1 MRLKIVLPLLIV
13 LTIAVIF
20 ILYIFKIINLDSFF
34 TPVSVVSKVI
44 VNGELKKTDG
54 KTNILALGVDQ
65 RSSGNVVQTYLTD
78 TIMVMSLDAKNNKV
92 AMISIPRDLWVD
104 KYKTKINSVYAAAI
118 AHERQRILQEN
129 NNSNVKMS
137 TEEVAKAARD
147 AAIPNIKAEVERI
160 VGLPIHYYAIVGF
173 DVFKDSIAAVDGIE
187 VDVQNTF
194 DDYEYPIEG
203 MENAEPISARYE
215 HVHFDKGLQKM
226 DGPTALKYAR
236 SRHSDNPLEAGDFNR
251 ARRQQA
257 VVIAIKD
264 KIMSSETL
272 LNPTKMT
279 GLYESFKNNIQ
290 TDMDVADFILFFKEY
305 KDMKFESNTISKIVL
320 SNENS
325 DDLGAGTLMAPDSET
340 RAQLYNGA
348 YVLVPTAG
356 TYEEIQAIVR
366 EALFK

>member
-1 MRLKIVLPLLIV
+1 MRLKILVSSIIIV
-13 LTIAVIF
+13 IAVIF
-20 ILYIFKIINLDSFF
+20 ILSFFNIINLDAFF

-78 TIMVMSLDAKNNKV
+78 TIMVMSLDSKNNKV
-92 AMISIPRDLWVD
+92 AMISIPRDLWVE
-104 KYKTKINSVYAAAI
+104 KYRTKINSVYAAAI
-118 AHERQRILQEN
+118 SRERVRILDEN
-129 NNSNVKMS
+129 SKANTKMS

-147 AAIPNIKAEVERI
+147 AALPQIKSEIERI

-187 VDVQNTF
+187 VTVQNTF
-194 DDYEYPIEG
+194 DDFEYPIDG
-203 MENAEPISARYE
+203 KENAEPISARYE
-215 HVHFDKGLQKM
+215 HVHFNEGLQTM

-236 SRHSDNPLEAGDFNR
+236 SRHSTNPLESGDFAR

-257 VVIAIKD
+257 VVVAIKD
-264 KIMSSETL
+264 KIVSSETL

-279 GLYESFKNNIQ
+279 GLYESFQNNIQ

-305 KDMKFESNTISKIVL
+305 KDMQFDTNTISKIVL
-320 SNENS
+320 SNENT

-340 RAQLYNGA
+340 RSQLYNGA